1 MRESAGE
8 KWIGESGIKFEKRE
22 EEKNRILRTRRRGK
36 KKMND

>member
-22 EEKNRILRTRRRGK
+22 EEKRRILRMRRRGK
-36 KKMND
+36 RR